1 MCNVV
6 TERFIKCHNALKEA
20 GVIKS
25 SRQFAINIEYLP
37 QSLNEILKR
46 NREVSVELI
55 RKAIDVYH
63 INAEY
68 LFLGV
73 LPMFKNEVYSD
84 QNDEKSSVNSAP
96 ANQITYIPVSAQAGY
111 SEQFNDII
119 FENQLIKF
127 SLPDQRFNNG
137 IFRCFDV
144 SGDSMEPTLHSGD
157 KVVCSLAE
165 KVNDWSNIRDNYVY
179 VVVLKDSIMIKR
191 VGNHIQKNKTIQ
203 LLSDNDFYPI
213 INVHIQDVLE
223 LWQVEVKI
231 SNFHPSRQNRKKAV
245 DEEIKELNQVVSQ
258 QAQTLQN
265 INITMEKLLKA
276 NRAKAFV

>member
-55 RKAIDVYH
+55 RKAIDVYN

-68 LFLGV
+68 LFLGI
-73 LPMFKNEVYSD
+73 LPMFKNEMYSV
-84 QNDEKSSVNSAP
+84 QNDENISADYVP

-111 SEQFNDII
+111 SEQFNDIV
-119 FENQLIKF
+119 FENQLVKF
-127 SLPDQRFNNG
+127 TLPDQRFNTG
-137 IFRCFDV
+137 TFRCFDV
-144 SGDSMEPTLHSGD
+144 SGDSMEPTLNSGD
-157 KVVCSLAE
+157 KVVCSLVE
-165 KVNDWSNIRDNYVY
+165 KVNEWRNVKDNYVY
-179 VVVLKDSIMIKR
+179 VVVLQDSVMIKR
-191 VGNHIQKNKTIQ
+191 IGNEIQKNKSIQ
-203 LLSDNDFYPI
+203 LRSDNNFYPI
-213 INVHIQDVLE
+213 INIPIHDVLE

-231 SNFHPSRQNRKKAV
+231 SNFHPSRQNKNKAFE
-245 DEEIKELNQVVSQ
+245 EEIKELNQIVSQ

-276 NRAKAFV
+276 NREKSFV